1 MRKYTVYLA
10 GPITGC
16 TYAGCVD
23 WRRDFSASMPECVE
37 CLSPMRG
44 KGYLK
49 DELAVQDSY
58 PDTTMSTDKA
68 ITARDYFDC
77 CRADVIV
84 ANFLGATRASIG
96 TAMEVAWGFSK
107 HTPIVCIMEKT
118 VPGRHISELDSA
130 WLAGIVDG
138 EGCVHIGKNKKKT
151 ISYQP
156 RIAVSMT
163 CKKVIDR
170 LVALTGYGSCR
181 PCRVKEGRKLI
192 WEWKCV
198 GQQAADILRHI
209 WPHLIVKR
217 QQAALCIELA
227 ESLAVNSNCPEKGQ
241 QGFQTKTQEVII
253 YEAELFE
260 RWQQAQAGENTL
272 YVQPDCFSNIHDH
285 GMIREAIDFRV
296 DSIAEAKMVVQAI
309 LDTKNVL

>member
-23 WRRDFSASMPECVE
+23 WRRDFADSMPECVE

-49 DELAVQDSY
+49 DELAIQDSY
-58 PDTTMSTDKA
+58 PDTSMSTDKA

-77 CRADVIV
+77 CRADVIL

-107 HTPIVCIMEKT
+107 HTPIVCVMEKT
-118 VPGRHISELDSA
+118 G
-130 WLAGIVDG
+130 
-138 EGCVHIGKNKKKT
+138 
-151 ISYQP
+151 
-156 RIAVSMT
+156 
-163 CKKVIDR
+163 
-170 LVALTGYGSCR
+170 
-181 PCRVKEGRKLI
+181 
-192 WEWKCV
+192 
-198 GQQAADILRHI
+198 
-209 WPHLIVKR
+209 
-217 QQAALCIELA
+217 
-227 ESLAVNSNCPEKGQ
+227 
-241 QGFQTKTQEVII
+241 
-253 YEAELFE
+253 
-260 RWQQAQAGENTL
+260 
-272 YVQPDCFSNIHDH
+272 NIHDH

-296 DSIAEAKMVVQAI
+296 DSIEEAKRVVQAI